1 MWRSSL
7 SGWCNSNPHSL
18 HLVLV
23 DFPFFPKRPMTYDF
37 YELIKR
43 FFIPCSLAIKNI
55 TVLGSGVMGHGIAQV
70 SATAGYNVVLR
81 DIKQEFLD
89 KAMEKIKW
97 SLDKLVTKEK
107 ISSEEGATIFS
118 RITPIVDLNDAVK
131 DAELVI
137 EVVPEIM
144 DLKKQV
150 YAELDKVA
158 KPEVVFASNTSTLP
172 ITEIANTT
180 SRPDKFIGIHFFNP
194 PQLMK
199 LVEVI
204 PGEKTSQEITNLT
217 QEFVKSVNKQAV
229 LCRKDVPGFI
239 INRLFIPM
247 VHEACYL
254 QDRTGSTLEEIDSA
268 VKFKL
273 GFPMGIFELADFTGM
288 DVIHKATVEM
298 HLRDKKVITPHKTI
312 EKMFDEKKLGQKSGE
327 GYYKYSDDK
336 YERVELSEE
345 LAQKCNPIQLVANV
359 LNNAAW
365 LITNGASDIEE
376 IEMAARLGLGLRK
389 PLFETAKEVGIKNIV
404 DELNNLAQIHGEFY
418 KPDPLLESMV

>member
-1 MWRSSL
+1 
-7 SGWCNSNPHSL
+7 
-18 HLVLV
+18 VTV
-23 DFPFFPKRPMTYDF
+23 
-37 YELIKR
+37 
-43 FFIPCSLAIKNI
+43 KNI
-55 TVLGSGVMGHGIAQV
+55 TILGSGVMGHGIAQV

-97 SLDKLVTKEK
+97 SLDKLVSKEK
-107 ISSEEGATIFS
+107 ISKQEGDAIFS
-118 RITPIVDLNDAVK
+118 RITPIVDLSEAVK
-131 DAELVI
+131 NAEMII

-144 DLKKQV
+144 DLKKKV
-150 YAELDKVA
+150 YAELDSVA
-158 KPEVVFASNTSTLP
+158 APEVIFASNTSTLP

-204 PGEKTSQEITNLT
+204 PGEKTSQQVTDLT
-217 QEFVKSVNKQAV
+217 LDYVKSVNKQAV
-229 LCRKDVPGFI
+229 VCRKDVPGFI
-239 INRLFIPM
+239 INRLFIPL

-254 QDRTGSTLEEIDSA
+254 KDRENLSLEEIDSA
-268 VKFKL
+268 FKLNL

-288 DVIHKATVEM
+288 DVIHKATQEM
-298 HLRDKKVITPHKTI
+298 HLRDKKVINPHPLI

-327 GYYKYSDDK
+327 GFYKYSDDK

-345 LAQKCNPIQLVANV
+345 LATKCNPIQLVANI

-365 LITNGASDIEE
+365 LISNGASDIDE
-376 IEMAARLGLGLRK
+376 IEKASQLGLGLRK
-389 PLFETAKEVGIKNIV
+389 PLFETAKEIGIKNIV
-404 DELNNLAQIHGEFY
+404 DELNNLAKQHGEFY
-418 KPDPLLESMV
+418 TPDSLLVSMQ

>member
-1 MWRSSL
+1 MIRNL
-7 SGWCNSNPHSL
+7 FFKYIKKETDLQNSMA
-18 HLVLV
+18 V
-23 DFPFFPKRPMTYDF
+23 
-37 YELIKR
+37 
-43 FFIPCSLAIKNI
+43 KNI

-89 KAMEKIKW
+89 KAMEKIRW

-107 ISSEEGATIFS
+107 ISKEEGDAIFS

-144 DLKKQV
+144 ELKKSV
-150 YAELDKVA
+150 YAELDKA
-158 KPEVVFASNTSTLP
+158 AAPEVIFASNTSTLP

-204 PGEKTSQEITNLT
+204 PGEKTSQQVTDLT
-217 QEFVKSVNKQAV
+217 LDYVKSVNKQAV
-229 LCRKDVPGFI
+229 VCRKDVPGFI

-247 VHEACYL
+247 VHEACFL
-254 QDRTGSTLEEIDSA
+254 KDRTNATLEEIDSA
-268 VKFKL
+268 VKFNL

-288 DVIHKATVEM
+288 DVIHKATTEM
-298 HLRDKKVITPHKTI
+298 HLRDKKVINPHPLV

-336 YERVELSEE
+336 YERVSLSEE
-345 LAQKCNPIQLVANV
+345 LAAKCNPLQLVANI

-376 IEMAARLGLGLRK
+376 IEKAAQLGLGLKK
-389 PLFETAKEVGIKNIV
+389 PLFETAKEIGIKNIV
-404 DELNNLAQIHGEFY
+404 EELNKLADEHGEFY
-418 KPDPLLESMV
+418 KPDPLLVSMQ

>member
-1 MWRSSL
+1 
-7 SGWCNSNPHSL
+7 
-18 HLVLV
+18 
-23 DFPFFPKRPMTYDF
+23 MTV
-37 YELIKR
+37 
-43 FFIPCSLAIKNI
+43 KNI

-97 SLDKLVTKEK
+97 SLDKLVSKEK
-107 ISSEEGATIFS
+107 ISKEEGDSIFS
-118 RITPIVDLNDAVK
+118 RITPIVDLNEAVK
-131 DAELVI
+131 NAELVI

-144 DLKKQV
+144 DLKKSV
-150 YAELDKVA
+150 YAELDKA
-158 KPEVVFASNTSTLP
+158 ANPEVVFASNTSTLP

-180 SRPDKFIGIHFFNP
+180 SRPEKFIGIHFFNP

-204 PGEKTSQEITNLT
+204 PGEKTSQEITDLT
-217 QEFVKSVNKQAV
+217 LEYVKSVNKQAV
-229 LCRKDVPGFI
+229 VCRKDVPGFI

-247 VHEACYL
+247 VHEACYA
-254 QDRTGSTLEEIDSA
+254 QDRTNSTLEEIDSA

-298 HLRDKKVITPHKTI
+298 HLRDKKVINPHPTV

-345 LAQKCNPIQLVANV
+345 LAEKFNPIQLVANI

-365 LITNGASDIEE
+365 LITNGASDISE
-376 IEMAARLGLGLRK
+376 IEKAAQLGLGLRK
-389 PLFETAKEVGIKNIV
+389 PLFETAKEIGIKNIV
-404 DELNNLAQIHGEFY
+404 DELNKLEKEHGEFY
-418 KPDPLLESMV
+418 KPDPLLISML

>member
-1 MWRSSL
+1 M
-7 SGWCNSNPHSL
+7 
-18 HLVLV
+18 V
-23 DFPFFPKRPMTYDF
+23 
-37 YELIKR
+37 
-43 FFIPCSLAIKNI
+43 IKNI

-81 DIKQEFLD
+81 DIEQSFLD
-89 KAMEKIKW
+89 KAMEKIRW

-107 ISSEEGATIFS
+107 ISKEEGDAIFD
-118 RITPIVDLNDAVK
+118 RIKPVVDLKEAVK

-144 DLKKQV
+144 DLKKKV
-150 YAELDKVA
+150 YSELDQVA
-158 KPEVVFASNTSTLP
+158 APEVIFASNTSTLP

-180 SRPDKFIGIHFFNP
+180 SRPEKFIGIHFFNP

-204 PGEKTSQEITNLT
+204 PGEKTSQEITDMT
-217 QEFVKSVNKQAV
+217 KDYVQSVNKQAV

-247 VHEACYL
+247 VHEACFL
-254 QDRTGSTLEEIDSA
+254 KDRTGATLEEIDSA
-268 VKFKL
+268 VKYKM

-298 HLRDKKVITPHKTI
+298 HLRDKKVINPHPLV

-336 YERVELSEE
+336 YERVTLSEE
-345 LAQKCNPIQLVANV
+345 LAQKCNPIQLMANI

-365 LITNGASDIEE
+365 LITNGASDVDE
-376 IEMAARLGLGLRK
+376 IEKAAQLGLGLKK
-389 PLFETAKEVGIKNIV
+389 PLFETAKEIGIKNIV
-404 DELNNLAQIHGEFY
+404 DELNKLAKEYGEFY
-418 KPDPLLESMV
+418 KPDPLLVSMQ

>member
-1 MWRSSL
+1 
-7 SGWCNSNPHSL
+7 
-18 HLVLV
+18 
-23 DFPFFPKRPMTYDF
+23 
-37 YELIKR
+37 
-43 FFIPCSLAIKNI
+43 
-55 TVLGSGVMGHGIAQV
+55 MGHGIAQV

-97 SLDKLVTKEK
+97 SLDKLVSKEK
-107 ISSEEGATIFS
+107 ISKEEGDAIFG
-118 RITPIVDLNDAVK
+118 RIKPIVDLGEAVK
-131 DAELVI
+131 DAQLII

-144 DLKKQV
+144 DLKKTV

-158 KPEVVFASNTSTLP
+158 APEVIFASNTSTLP

-180 SRPDKFIGIHFFNP
+180 SRPEKFIGIHFFNP

-204 PGEKTSQEITNLT
+204 PGEKTSKEVTDLT
-217 QEFVKSVNKQAV
+217 LNYVKSVNKIAV
-229 LCRKDVPGFI
+229 ICRKDVPGFI

-247 VHEACYL
+247 VHEACFL
-254 QDRTGSTLEEIDSA
+254 KDRTGATLEEIDSA

-288 DVIHKATVEM
+288 DVIQKATVEM
-298 HLRDKKVITPHKTI
+298 HLRDKKVINPHPLV

-327 GYYKYSDDK
+327 GFYKYSDDK
-336 YERVELSEE
+336 YERVTLSEE
-345 LAQKCNPIQLVANV
+345 LAQKCNPIQLVANI

-365 LITNGASDIEE
+365 LVTNGASDIEE
-376 IEMAARLGLGLRK
+376 IEKAAQLGLGLKK
-389 PLFETAKEVGIKNIV
+389 PLFATAKDIGIKNIV
-404 DELNNLAQIHGEFY
+404 GELNKLAVEHGEFY
-418 KPDPLLESMV
+418 KPDPLLVSMQ

>member
-1 MWRSSL
+1 MS
-7 SGWCNSNPHSL
+7 
-18 HLVLV
+18 V
-23 DFPFFPKRPMTYDF
+23 
-37 YELIKR
+37 
-43 FFIPCSLAIKNI
+43 KNI

-89 KAMEKIKW
+89 KAMEKIRW
-97 SLDKLVTKEK
+97 SLDKLVSKEK
-107 ISSEEGATIFS
+107 ISKDEGDAIFA
-118 RITPIVDLNDAVK
+118 RIRPVVDLNDAVK

-144 DLKKQV
+144 DLKKSV

-158 KPEVVFASNTSTLP
+158 APEVVFASNTSTLP
-172 ITEIANTT
+172 ITEIADTI
-180 SRPDKFIGIHFFNP
+180 SRPEKFIGIHFFNP

-204 PGEKTSQEITNLT
+204 PGEKTSQKVTDLT
-217 QEFVKSVNKQAV
+217 LEYVKSVNKEAV
-229 LCRKDVPGFI
+229 LCRRDVPGFI

-247 VHEACYL
+247 VHEACFL
-254 QDRTGSTLEEIDSA
+254 KERTGATLEEIDSA

-298 HLRDKKVITPHKTI
+298 HLRDKKVINPHVLVG
-312 EKMFDEKKLGQKSGE
+312 KMFDDGKLGQKSGE
-327 GYYKYSDDK
+327 GYYKYSDEK
-336 YERVELSEE
+336 YERVALSEE
-345 LAQKCNPIQLVANV
+345 LAAKCDPIQLVANI

-365 LITNGASDIEE
+365 LVTNGASDIAE
-376 IEMAARLGLGLRK
+376 IEKAARLGLGLKK
-389 PLFETAKEVGIKNIV
+389 PLFVTAKEIGIKKIV
-404 DELNNLAQIHGEFY
+404 DELNKLAKVHGEFY
-418 KPDPLLESMV
+418 TPDPLLVSMQ

>member
-1 MWRSSL
+1 MKVR
-7 SGWCNSNPHSL
+7 
-18 HLVLV
+18 
-23 DFPFFPKRPMTYDF
+23 
-37 YELIKR
+37 
-43 FFIPCSLAIKNI
+43 NI

-81 DIKQEFLD
+81 DIKKEFLD

-97 SLDKLVTKEK
+97 SLDKLVSKEK
-107 ISSEEGATIFS
+107 ISKEEGDSIFS
-118 RITPIVDLNDAVK
+118 RITPIVDLSDAVK
-131 DAELVI
+131 DAELII

-144 DLKKQV
+144 DLKKKV
-150 YAELDKVA
+150 YEELDKVA
-158 KPEVVFASNTSTLP
+158 APEVIFASNTSTLP

-180 SRPDKFIGIHFFNP
+180 SRPEKFIGIHFFNP

-204 PGEKTSQEITNLT
+204 PGEKTSQQVTDLT
-217 QEFVKSVNKQAV
+217 LEYVNSVNKHAIV
-229 LCRKDVPGFI
+229 CRKDVPGFI

-247 VHEACYL
+247 VHEACFL
-254 QDRTGSTLEEIDSA
+254 KDRTDATLEEIDSA

-288 DVIHKATVEM
+288 DVIHKATTEM
-298 HLRDKKVITPHKTI
+298 YLRDKKVINPHPLV
-312 EKMFDEKKLGQKSGE
+312 EKMFNDKKLGQKSGE

-336 YERVELSEE
+336 YERVSLSEE
-345 LAQKCNPIQLVANV
+345 LAAKCNPIQIVANI

-376 IEMAARLGLGLRK
+376 IEKAAKLGLGLKK
-389 PLFETAKEVGIKNIV
+389 PLFETAKEIGIDKIIE
-404 DELNNLAQIHGEFY
+404 ELNKLADEHGEFY
-418 KPDPLLESMV
+418 KPDPLLVSMR

>member
-1 MWRSSL
+1 MA
-7 SGWCNSNPHSL
+7 
-18 HLVLV
+18 V
-23 DFPFFPKRPMTYDF
+23 
-37 YELIKR
+37 
-43 FFIPCSLAIKNI
+43 KNI
-55 TVLGSGVMGHGIAQV
+55 TILGSGVMGHGIAQV

-97 SLDKLVTKEK
+97 SLDKLVSKEK
-107 ISSEEGATIFS
+107 ISKEEGESIFS
-118 RITPIVDLNDAVK
+118 RITPIVDLNEAVK
-131 DAELVI
+131 NAELVI

-144 DLKKQV
+144 DLKKSV

-158 KPEVVFASNTSTLP
+158 GPEVIFASNTSTLP

-180 SRPDKFIGIHFFNP
+180 SRPEKFIGIHFFNP

-204 PGEKTSQEITNLT
+204 PGEKTAQEITDLT
-217 QEFVKSVNKQAV
+217 QEYVKSVNKQAV

-247 VHEACYL
+247 VHEACFA
-254 QDRTGSTLEEIDSA
+254 QDRTNATLEEIDSA

-298 HLRDKKVITPHKTI
+298 HLRDKKVINPHPTV

-336 YERVELSEE
+336 YERVNLSEE
-345 LAQKCNPIQLVANV
+345 LAQKFNPIQLVANIV
-359 LNNAAW
+359 NNAAW
-365 LITNGASDIEE
+365 LITNGASDIGE
-376 IEMAARLGLGLRK
+376 IEKAAQLGLGLKK
-389 PLFETAKEVGIKNIV
+389 PLFETAKEIGIKNIV
-404 DELNNLAQIHGEFY
+404 DELNKLTEKYGEFY
-418 KPDPLLESMV
+418 KPDPLLISMQ